1 MTFDALVDTAALRKR
16 LAEYDPNR
24 EKCDGF
30 LEHRTNMAPD
40 EVREGDPEYHDYDL
54 VLRNPCCRPKGHEG
68 PCRNSR
74 PIMGWP
80 GAKTLEALISEV
92 EHLRSRIS
100 TCRYCGQ
107 SVVEGAGGHTSGC
120 YEIKLNE
127 LKRIVALER
136 GDESAALPGWH
147 WNQHALHWWS
157 DDGWSIWRGNGSSWQ
172 TWLGRTKQDYT
183 RRGDLDD
190 DCPIEFDG
198 SKSFHTVWDAMNAK
212 PSLKA

>member
-1 MTFDALVDTAALRKR
+1 MTFDALVDTAALRER

-40 EVREGDPEYHDYDL
+40 QVREGHPEYHDYDI
-54 VLRNPCCRPKGHEG
+54 VMRNPCCRPKGHEG

-92 EHLRSRIS
+92 EHLRR
-100 TCRYCGQ
+100 
-107 SVVEGAGGHTSGC
+107 V
-120 YEIKLNE
+120 
-127 LKRIVALER
+127 VALER

-147 WNQHALHWWS
+147 WNRHALHWWS

-212 PSLKA
+212 PSLKAQ